1 MILAL
6 DTSLH
11 DLGIGLFSNDAEP
24 LASFHHVPE
33 MNERGVHDS
42 MLAATTSELLTQV
55 GATSKQIERIVIV
68 AGPGSFT
75 GLRIGLSFAK
85 GIAYGTG
92 AALIPISSHSALL
105 ASLDS
110 VHQGNAGLLL
120 AYPGYDRHSLYVAH
134 AAAIDDIALV
144 PLRELLPDLLVAGP
158 QSALDLLDGKHERTI
173 LCNIDLART
182 VEKSLE
188 LPGVKNFEAIS
199 ALEPLYITPFMPHPA
214 SMKAP

>member
-11 DLGIGLFSNDAEP
+11 DLSIGLFSNDAEP
-24 LASFHHVPE
+24 LTSFHHVPE

-42 MLAATTSELLTQV
+42 MLAAKTSELLAQI
-55 GATSKQIERIVIV
+55 GATSKQIERIVLV

-92 AALIPISSHSALL
+92 AGLIPISSHKALL

-110 VHQGNAGLLL
+110 DHQAKGGQLL

-158 QSALDLLDGKHERTI
+158 QSALDLLDGKHEQTI
-173 LCNIDLART
+173 LCNIDLARI
-182 VEKSLE
+182 VEKSLV
-188 LPGVKNFEAIS
+188 LPEIKGFESIS

-214 SMKAP
+214 SMKA

>member
-11 DLGIGLFSNDAEP
+11 ELSIGLFSNDAKP
-24 LASFHHVPE
+24 LASFHHSPAA
-33 MNERGVHDS
+33 NERGVHDS
-42 MLAATTSELLTQV
+42 MLAAKTSELLSQA
-55 GATSKQIERIVIV
+55 GATAKQIERIVLV

-92 AALIPISSHSALL
+92 AGLIPVSSHRALL

-110 VHQGNAGLLL
+110 GHQAKAGQLL

-144 PLRELLPDLLVAGP
+144 PLRELLPDLLIAGP
-158 QSALDLLDGKHERTI
+158 QSALDLLEGKHERTI

-182 VEKSLE
+182 VAYSLA
-188 LPGVKNFEAIS
+188 LQQLNNFEEIS
-199 ALEPLYITPFMPHPA
+199 SLEPLYITPFSPHSA
-214 SMKAP
+214 SIKG